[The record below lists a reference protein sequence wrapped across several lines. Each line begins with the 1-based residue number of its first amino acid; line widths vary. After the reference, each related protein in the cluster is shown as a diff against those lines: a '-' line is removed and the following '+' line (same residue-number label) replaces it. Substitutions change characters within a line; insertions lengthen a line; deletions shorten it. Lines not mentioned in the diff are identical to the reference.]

1 MPRHHTPRADDRYR
15 RINQLSR
22 CPKQLPWVPAW
33 VGDMLWA
40 TTVHFLISALKPHA
54 ARWERG
60 QRRWHSATGSSFPS
74 FTTTRGLIASATALQ
89 ATWSSDQ
96 LLPGPTQCP
105 APLTRWISR
114 PIEHRA

>member
-54 ARWERG
+54 ARWN
-60 QRRWHSATGSSFPS
+60 SGSGAGIQLPDRAFP
-74 FTTTRGLIASATALQ
+74 ALPPPV
-89 ATWSSDQ
+89 A
-96 LLPGPTQCP
+96 
-105 APLTRWISR
+105 
-114 PIEHRA
+114 